1 MSYSK
6 CIPTITNE
14 TENTTNIISN
24 LNKPITI
31 VPIKVSKEIFET
43 KMLNKIFL
51 LNEKNFLIT
60 TKKYD
65 QISTSSNI
73 IISELSNKNVSI
85 VSDFFALYELE
96 IEKQRYFGSV
106 TYFHNGDSDINLDL
120 EIGETATGLFLSLVY
135 YDNFNNQYV
144 FTGEN

>member
-1 MSYSK
+1 MFSIMLLGSCNKYSEK
-6 CIPTITNE
+6 VAGTYNGHISINDT
-14 TENTTNIISN
+14 IISN
-24 LNKPITI
+24 N
-31 VPIKVSKEIFET
+31 
-43 KMLNKIFL
+43 
-51 LNEKNFLIT
+51 
-60 TKKYD
+60 
-65 QISTSSNI
+65 SNI